1 MSRLVDLAAAV
12 MSRSVDWAV
21 GAEMLDGST
30 WMPEPSRIDGST
42 WLLELKSKRVDC
54 HQSRLVWM
62 HQLGHKR

>member
-42 WLLELKSKRVDC
+42 WLLELKSLNGLTATRAD
-54 HQSRLVWM
+54 
-62 HQLGHKR
+62 